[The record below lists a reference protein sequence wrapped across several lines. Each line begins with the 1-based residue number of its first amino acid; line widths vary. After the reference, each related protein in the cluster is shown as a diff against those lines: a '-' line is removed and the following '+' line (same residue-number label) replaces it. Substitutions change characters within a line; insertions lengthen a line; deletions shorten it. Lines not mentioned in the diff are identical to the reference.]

1 MDHLSDEQLIGIYRN
16 DKDGQG
22 HDAFACLYNRY
33 ASKMLNFFY
42 FTLHSDYNKAQD
54 FVHDLFLKII
64 EKREQFDN
72 NQFFKSWIY
81 RIAANMC
88 NNEFRSNKV
97 VQKYNEHVLS
107 ESEYLTS
114 ENETTNELRKCM
126 RELDQ
131 DQRSLIV
138 LRFKMKLSVR
148 EIAEIY
154 QCPEG
159 TVKSRLF
166 YATKEL
172 SKLYKK

>member
-16 DKDGQG
+16 DIDGQG
-22 HDAFACLYNRY
+22 QVAFACLYNRY
-33 ASKMLNFFY
+33 ASKMLNFFF
-42 FTLHSDYNKAQD
+42 FTLHNDYNKAQD

-64 EKREQFDN
+64 EKNEQFDN

-81 RIAANMC
+81 RIASNMC

-107 ESEYLTS
+107 ESEHLTS
-114 ENETTNELRKCM
+114 ENETINDLRKCM

-131 DQRSLIV
+131 EQRSLIV

-154 QCPEG
+154 HCPEG

-166 YATKEL
+166 YATREL